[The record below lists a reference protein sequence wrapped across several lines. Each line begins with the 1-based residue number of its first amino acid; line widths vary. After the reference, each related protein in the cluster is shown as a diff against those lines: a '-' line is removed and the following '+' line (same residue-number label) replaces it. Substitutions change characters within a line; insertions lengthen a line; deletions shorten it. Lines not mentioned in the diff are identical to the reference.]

1 MRTITHFLA
10 RKGGAS
16 TSTAFAV
23 PTPAKPGSPAAEE
36 PSEPTLADIGAR
48 VGEENEALRN
58 LLIDTDRRIGALDD
72 LKDAFRNL
80 VEPIGSALQALEQ
93 EKSDNVGLRNALAEL
108 RAGHESVR
116 TEFSALEKRAA
127 ELESAGEE
135 LSRELALAQQ
145 AVRGLEGD
153 KAELTSEIVAA
164 RAEVANL
171 ESQLAQETANGRAL
185 SEANQILVD
194 HSTSADKRIV
204 ELQSEGALMRE
215 KLLLLEND
223 KRSLQTALDQTLAEA
238 SRLSRRLTES
248 ENALTAAR
256 ARLEQMDIS
265 LAATENERVTLAT
278 ARDEANER
286 HQSEAYAMNLRLE
299 ALRSRAATAEK
310 LLAEVRQTLA
320 ARTEDIRVLERKAV
334 EANIAR
340 NATEKVVE
348 RLTTARDGL
357 DGKVRELEQGRASLT
372 ERSNILAETLKAR
385 ETSLAHA
392 EQKIK
397 SLTDRIAEIEVDAG
411 AYRAKTERRIDEL
424 NASLQRERVELAV
437 AQGALETT
445 RRDYA
450 RLQRDMLG
458 GERRSV
464 APPSRRSPTPPKN
477 RRNRETAEAAAA
489 VRRRWKRSRKAT
501 QRSPRPRDSLVHGEV
516 AERAAD
522 GPREAQRAS
531 YGCRSTVIHQC
542 SGCQGG
548 GALPADLDG
557 CIDIEHSREWRTAWL
572 AAAATQHRNSGCN
585 TAGCAAGSN
594 KSTRWGSC
602 GRSMVP
608 IGMSRWVPSP
618 TCSRKRA
625 AAARRRSC
633 STTFPAIPAASAR
646 STGSCPPCAAL
657 L

>member
-1 MRTITHFLA
+1 MAVRPSYALPRWLPIGRILA
-10 RKGGAS
+10 FWAENRHNAIAS
-16 TSTAFAV
+16 TSAAFAV
-23 PTPAKPGSPAAEE
+23 PTPAKPGSPGAEDR
-36 PSEPTLADIGAR
+36 SEPTLADIGAR

-93 EKSDNVGLRNALAEL
+93 DKSDNGGLRNALAEL

-153 KAELTSEIVAA
+153 KAELTSEIVAV
-164 RAEVANL
+164 RAEIANL

-204 ELQSEGALMRE
+204 ELQSEGALIRE

-357 DGKVRELEQGRASLT
+357 DGKVRELEQGRG
-372 ERSNILAETLKAR
+372 I
-385 ETSLAHA
+385 
-392 EQKIK
+392 
-397 SLTDRIAEIEVDAG
+397 
-411 AYRAKTERRIDEL
+411 
-424 NASLQRERVELAV
+424 
-437 AQGALETT
+437 
-445 RRDYA
+445 
-450 RLQRDMLG
+450 
-458 GERRSV
+458 
-464 APPSRRSPTPPKN
+464 
-477 RRNRETAEAAAA
+477 
-489 VRRRWKRSRKAT
+489 
-501 QRSPRPRDSLVHGEV
+501 
-516 AERAAD
+516 AD
-522 GPREAQRAS
+522 G
-531 YGCRSTVIHQC
+531 TVEHP
-542 SGCQGG
+542 GG
-548 GALPADLDG
+548 DAEGA
-557 CIDIEHSREWRTAWL
+557 
-572 AAAATQHRNSGCN
+572 
-585 TAGCAAGSN
+585 
-594 KSTRWGSC
+594 
-602 GRSMVP
+602 
-608 IGMSRWVPSP
+608 
-618 TCSRKRA
+618 
-625 AAARRRSC
+625 
-633 STTFPAIPAASAR
+633 
-646 STGSCPPCAAL
+646 
-657 L
+657 

>member
-16 TSTAFAV
+16 TSAAFAV

-36 PSEPTLADIGAR
+36 PGEPTLADIGAR

-116 TEFSALEKRAA
+116 GEFSALEKRAA

-135 LSRELALAQQ
+135 LGRELALAQQ

-153 KAELTSEIVAA
+153 KTELTSEIVAA
-164 RAEVANL
+164 RGEIANL

-194 HSTSADKRIV
+194 HANSADKRIV

-223 KRSLQTALDQTLAEA
+223 KRSLQTALDQTLAET

-265 LAATENERVTLAT
+265 LAAAENERVTLAT

-334 EANIAR
+334 EATIAR
-340 NATEKVVE
+340 NSTEKVVE
-348 RLTTARDGL
+348 RLTVARDGL
-357 DGKVRELEQGRASLT
+357 DAKTRELEQTRASLT
-372 ERSNILAETLKAR
+372 ERSSSLAEALKAR
-385 ETSLAHA
+385 ETALAHA

-450 RLQRDMLG
+450 RLQRDILAG
-458 GERRSV
+458 RG
-464 APPSRRSPTPPKN
+464 APQRGATLEEVSDTAKEPSKS
-477 RRNRETAEAAAA
+477 RNGR
-489 VRRRWKRSRKAT
+489 
-501 QRSPRPRDSLVHGEV
+501 
-516 AERAAD
+516 
-522 GPREAQRAS
+522 
-531 YGCRSTVIHQC
+531 
-542 SGCQGG
+542 GG
-548 GALPADLDG
+548 GRGPKAVETEPQGD
-557 CIDIEHSREWRTAWL
+557 
-572 AAAATQHRNSGCN
+572 AAEPS
-585 TAGCAAGSN
+585 
-594 KSTRWGSC
+594 STR
-602 GRSMVP
+602 
-608 IGMSRWVPSP
+608 
-618 TCSRKRA
+618 
-625 AAARRRSC
+625 
-633 STTFPAIPAASAR
+633 
-646 STGSCPPCAAL
+646 
-657 L
+657 